1 MSLKSVKMHKYNA
14 ETLENKQSKANLPKH
29 TVSYLSLGS
38 YNELRLYY
46 TRNKKEKK
54 TELQLLHSPFGFSQR
69 NILYMRF
76 VKCLSGALKS
86 KGIC

>member
-54 TELQLLHSPFGFSQR
+54 NRTPASTFTLWILSEKHSVHEVCQVLVRST
-69 NILYMRF
+69 
-76 VKCLSGALKS
+76 
-86 KGIC
+86 